1 MPISYIV
8 LAVLIVE
15 LIYLNKAKKNI
26 KELENISDIRRNK
39 R

>member
-1 MPISYIV
+1 MPISYVI

-26 KELENISDIRRNK
+26 KELENISDIKNN
-39 R
+39 

>member
-1 MPISYIV
+1 MPISYVI

-26 KELENISDIRRNK
+26 KELENILDIKNN
-39 R
+39 